1 MLSMRRLQV
10 VVVLLAL
17 VLAACG
23 GETGAETTTSGP
35 EVVETTGGGEPT
47 TTAGEAPATTGAPAV
62 ETLTFWHYWDGLN
75 GEVITELAD
84 RYSTETGVTVEPAF
98 FGYGDLLT
106 KLQTSAGGGERP
118 DVAVADLVWM
128 PGLAES
134 GTLVALDDFVAESD
148 VDIDDFYSEL
158 LDINRYDGQL
168 FGLPVSTN
176 NLEMFYNKELFEA
189 AGLDPETPPTSWDEL
204 AEAAG
209 ACADPAAGRT
219 GMELFTEPG
228 EGLTWQYQVYLWQAG
243 GEFLTEDLT
252 AAAFSSPEGEEALQY
267 GLDLIDS
274 GGSTVAPWG
283 QFGQGAACMVM
294 DGSWMVGIW
303 SAEPPFDF
311 GTATM
316 PYPADGTMAT
326 NMGGE
331 QGFIMAEDPAAQ
343 QAAFDFLAWLTSPE
357 IQVEWDQ
364 RTGFMPVRA
373 SVAEDPA
380 YLEHIET
387 TEPRYLPFVE
397 NQQFARSRPAVPEYS
412 ELSDAFSREL
422 EAALL
427 GEATAAEALAAAETA
442 VNSILGG

>member
-1 MLSMRRLQV
+1 MRPLRV
-10 VVVLLAL
+10 MAVTLAL
-17 VLAACG
+17 VVAACAGESG
-23 GETGAETTTSGP
+23 GETTSIPDPAATTEPGAPSTTEADETTS
-35 EVVETTGGGEPT
+35 TTGES
-47 TTAGEAPATTGAPAV
+47 AV
-62 ETLTFWHYWDGLN
+62 ESLTFWHYWDGLN

-84 RYSTETGVTVEPAF
+84 RYSTETGVAVEPAF

-106 KLQTSAGGGERP
+106 KLQTSAGGGEKP
-118 DVAVADLVWM
+118 DLAVADLVWM
-128 PGLAES
+128 PALARS
-134 GTLVALDDFVAESD
+134 GTVVALDDFIAASD
-148 VDIDDFYSEL
+148 VDADDFYPEL
-158 LDINRYDGQL
+158 LDINRYDGGL
-168 FGLPVSTN
+168 YGLPVSTN
-176 NLEMFYNKELFEA
+176 NLELFYNKELFEA
-189 AGLDPETPPTSWDEL
+189 AGLDPEAPPTNWDEL
-204 AEAAG
+204 SEAAG
-209 ACADPAAGRT
+209 ACADPSAGRT

-228 EGLTWQYQVYLWQAG
+228 EGLTWQFQVYLWQAG
-243 GEFLTEDLT
+243 GEFLNEDLT
-252 AAAFSSPEGEEALQY
+252 AAAFNSPEGEAALQY
-267 GLDLIDS
+267 WIDLIDS
-274 GGSTVAPWG
+274 GGSGVAPWG

-303 SAEPPFDF
+303 SAEPPFEF
-311 GTATM
+311 GTASM

-331 QGFIMAEDPAAQ
+331 QGFVMAEDPAAQ

-412 ELSDAFSREL
+412 ELSDVFSREL